1 MYTRWGILQNQ
12 LLATPLY
19 DKVSFDARV
28 VTFGGLFYSS
38 PAPLPQTDLHG
49 LFLVEFIY
57 HHVAL
62 SSSSHM
68 GTVFFTKGVKIF
80 SCTWVRNGYRGGN
93 VFGCHSLGEE
103 GGKEGEEKFY
113 HIRK

>member
-57 HHVAL
+57 HHVAP
-62 SSSSHM
+62 SSSSSSSFPSITPSLSKGQCQLAAEARRSVGPQAQM
-68 GTVFFTKGVKIF
+68 PPRKERTK
-80 SCTWVRNGYRGGN
+80 
-93 VFGCHSLGEE
+93 E
-103 GGKEGEEKFY
+103 
-113 HIRK
+113 